1 MLENVIIWLELIF
14 GVIGV
19 VILSYGVF
27 DTALKWLIKLIK
39 KQEVYLAGHG
49 KETLRTH
56 LGTYILLSLE
66 FFIAADL
73 LRTVLYP
80 SWEEIGLLGAI
91 VLIRTVLSMFLNM
104 EIKFF
109 K

>member
-1 MLENVIIWLELIF
+1 MLITIIGWLELSF
-14 GVIGV
+14 ALIGV
-19 VILSYGVF
+19 AVLTYGVVNS
-27 DTALKWLIKLIK
+27 AIRWLAKLAHRKDIHLTSK
-39 KQEVYLAGHG
+39 GE
-49 KETLRTH
+49 ETLRTH

-66 FFIAADL
+66 FFIAAAL

-91 VLIRTVLSMFLNM
+91 VAIRTVLSMFLNL
-104 EIKFF
+104 EIKYF

>member
-1 MLENVIIWLELIF
+1 MLETFVGWLELTF
-14 GVIGV
+14 ALIGV
-19 VILSYGVF
+19 AVLSYGVI
-27 DTALKWLIKLIK
+27 DSAIRWLIKLAK
-39 KQEVYLAGHG
+39 RQEIHLSNAGE
-49 KETLRTH
+49 ETIRTH

-91 VLIRTVLSMFLNM
+91 VAIRTILSMFLNM